1 MTNIFRLGVLMLV
14 TLPWSMTA
22 TCADEPAF
30 TVAIV
35 PQFAPLQIYRDWTP
49 VLAHLERSTGYH
61 FQLRVYEQIP
71 RFEAEL
77 AQGIPDLAYMNPY
90 HLVMVKQAQDYRPLV
105 RDDATRLSGVLVVQ
119 RDGPIK
125 TLTDLNGKTVA
136 FPSPNAFGA
145 SLYMRALLAEKE
157 GLKIN
162 PVYGINHQSVYR
174 QVMVGDAPAGGG
186 VEATLHKE
194 PEAVQAQLRVIY
206 TTPGVAPH
214 PFAAHPRVPVAAA
227 KKIADALLAMG
238 GDAEGSKL
246 LAAVLMPQ
254 PVAADYLRDYEPL
267 LRLNLEKYAGSVGK

>member
-14 TLPWSMTA
+14 TLAGSVA
-22 TCADEPAF
+22 AAGADEPTF
-30 TVAIV
+30 TVAIA

-49 VLAHLERSTGYH
+49 VLAHLEQATGYH
-61 FQLRVYEQIP
+61 FQLRVYEQLP

-90 HLVMVKQAQDYRPLV
+90 HIVMVKQAQDYRPLI
-105 RDDATRLSGVLVVQ
+105 RDGSTRLSGVLVVL

-125 TLTDLNGKTVA
+125 NIADLNGKTIA

-145 SLYMRALLAEKE
+145 SLYMRAQLAEKE
-157 GLKIN
+157 GLTIN
-162 PVYGINHQSVYR
+162 PVYGVNHQSVYR
-174 QVMVGDAPAGGG
+174 QVMAGDALAGGG
-186 VEATLHKE
+186 VESTLRKE
-194 PEAVQAQLRVIY
+194 PEAVQTQLRVIY

-238 GDAEGSKL
+238 SDAEGSKL
-246 LAAVLMPQ
+246 LAAVQIPQ
-254 PVAADYLRDYEPL
+254 PIAADYARDYEPL
-267 LRLNLEKYAGSVGK
+267 LRLNLEKYAGGARK